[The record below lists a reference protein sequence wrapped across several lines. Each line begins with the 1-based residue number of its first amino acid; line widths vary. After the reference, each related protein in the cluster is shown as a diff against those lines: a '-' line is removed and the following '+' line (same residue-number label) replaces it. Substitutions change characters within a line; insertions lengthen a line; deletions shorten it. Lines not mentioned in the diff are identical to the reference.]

1 MKKIILFILMFAT
14 IFTLGACKKK
24 EPTPRVMDNF
34 LNDFEIDNSK
44 YDAFERITRKEKVGN
59 NYSSIDGSIQ
69 NIHIFPKYKAIIKSV
84 SFTIYNHSETD
95 YSFYLCDPSY
105 FAFNKSKSEGRTYY
119 QIGVSEMVKGVE
131 LRPNEEYTI
140 TFDVNEKVSK
150 NSAITIYYQPYTNY
164 AEDPDGFKKIK
175 ENGGIYNF
183 KIDYEVYL

>member
-1 MKKIILFILMFAT
+1 MKKIILLILTLMT
-14 IFTLGACKKK
+14 SFTLGACKKK

-34 LNDFEIDNSK
+34 LNDFSIPSK
-44 YDAFERITRKEKVGN
+44 EYDAFERITKKEKVGN

-69 NIHIFPKYKAIIKSV
+69 RIHIYPKYKAIIKSV
-84 SFTIYNHSETD
+84 SFTIYNHSESD

-105 FAFNKSKSEGRTYY
+105 YAFNKSKSEGRTYY

-140 TFDVNEKVSK
+140 TYNVNEKVSK
-150 NSAITIYYQPYTNY
+150 NSIIIIYCQPYSNSV
-164 AEDPDGFKKIK
+164 EDPDGFKKII